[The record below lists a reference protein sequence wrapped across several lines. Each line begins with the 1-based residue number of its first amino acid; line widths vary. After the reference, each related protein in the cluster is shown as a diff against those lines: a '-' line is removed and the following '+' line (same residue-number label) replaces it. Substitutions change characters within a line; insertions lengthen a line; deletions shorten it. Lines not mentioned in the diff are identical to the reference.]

1 MVFIAPVLAA
11 ALSAASLASAHPHFA
26 PGDPA
31 IAKRAAFQ
39 ATARRSLADCQGE
52 LMKKDGVYEQGIA
65 RREAFA
71 NMARDQ
77 MNIRRDSVAFRKRD
91 LVDVLATNHHSNL
104 TDVTLET
111 DPSTL
116 FSGNSSCV
124 LAPETTEGPY
134 CKFYVDGEYVRFDLR
149 EDQEGVPLYVDF
161 QLIDVNTCLPVPDV
175 YVDYWHCNATG
186 VYSGVIAS
194 SNGNSADET
203 NVNATW
209 LRGLAPTDENGVAQW
224 LSIFPGHYT
233 GRTAHIHVAAHQNGT
248 LFDNGTYVSDTV
260 SHVGQL
266 FFDQSTITEVEL
278 LAPYNTNTQELTTN
292 EEDGIM
298 EQEAADIDPV
308 MQYVYLGDSAEDGF
322 VMWAA
327 MGIDTS
333 VYNDISAAASY
344 YAEGGVMNPDSG
356 MGGGPGGPPGGDI
369 PSGSAPPPSASAS
382 ATASA

>member
-1 MVFIAPVLAA
+1 MVFIAPVLAV

-52 LMKKDGVYEQGIA
+52 LMKKDGVYERGIA
-65 RREAFA
+65 RREALA

-77 MNIRRDSVAFRKRD
+77 LNIRAVAFRKRD
-91 LVDVLATNHHSNL
+91 LDDVLATDHHSNK
-104 TDVTLET
+104 TGVTEET
-111 DPSTL
+111 DPATL

-134 CKFYVDGEYVRFDLR
+134 YVDGEYVRFDLR

-161 QLIDVNTCLPVPDV
+161 QLIDVNTCAPVPDV

-186 VYSGVIAS
+186 VYSGVIAGT
-194 SNGNSADET
+194 NGNSADES

-298 EQEAADIDPV
+298 EEEAADIDPV

-356 MGGGPGGPPGGDI
+356 MGGPPGGPQGSA
-369 PSGSAPPPSASAS
+369 SGSAPASTASASAS
-382 ATASA
+382 ASA